1 MASALP
7 EFLVVERFE
16 RLDGR
21 DVGRQGRCGTEDVAY
36 LAGVAGHQAA
46 ACVDRAAQDDQTQQ
60 APEDVAADFAVAEGQ
75 RALGFDVVDRVRRGV
90 DLKGSHLQPQGVGG
104 IERVGDV
111 LVQIEH
117 LCASQAEVALLER
130 RQRVAFAQAQVTSV
144 APEGVHRMRF
154 DDLQSALRRRVEGGK
169 FHDLHQITIDVD
181 HHVEAVA
188 DSDAVG
194 FDAGGDRR
202 RCGVQNGRQP
212 RQKSCRQSCF
222 YSFRDGCPTGF
233 RTTRRPQADGHRFR
247 RRCLRGILPLCGGG
261 RVNTAVACE
270 RRAG

>member
-1 MASALP
+1 
-7 EFLVVERFE
+7 
-16 RLDGR
+16 
-21 DVGRQGRCGTEDVAY
+21 
-36 LAGVAGHQAA
+36 
-46 ACVDRAAQDDQTQQ
+46 
-60 APEDVAADFAVAEGQ
+60 
-75 RALGFDVVDRVRRGV
+75 
-90 DLKGSHLQPQGVGG
+90 
-104 IERVGDV
+104 
-111 LVQIEH
+111 
-117 LCASQAEVALLER
+117 
-130 RQRVAFAQAQVTSV
+130 
-144 APEGVHRMRF
+144 MRF

-261 RVNTAVACE
+261 RLNTAVACE